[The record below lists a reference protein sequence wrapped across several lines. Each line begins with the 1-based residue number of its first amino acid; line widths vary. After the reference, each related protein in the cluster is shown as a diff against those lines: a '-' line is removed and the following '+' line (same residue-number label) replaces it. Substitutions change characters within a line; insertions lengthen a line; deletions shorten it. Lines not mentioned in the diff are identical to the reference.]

1 MTQYFFFVFW
11 FVLLM
16 LGVAGRD
23 VSAQQTPLPP
33 QQGAKSLPNSIPQ
46 SQSNSANP
54 GSSQQMVPGKSG
66 AGALAPKGLSSSQV
80 NQPKPKAPKAAML
93 GERSGSQM
101 RSGNQDFRVGEAKPP
116 VSPLSRAGG
125 IVNGNNLTGAA
136 LPGDVQLVRPSPLE
150 PLR

>member
-1 MTQYFFFVFW
+1 
-11 FVLLM
+11 M

-33 QQGAKSLPNSIPQ
+33 QQGAKSPPNSIPQ

-54 GSSQQMVPGKSG
+54 GSPQQMVPGKSG
-66 AGALAPKGLSSSQV
+66 AGALSPKGLSSSQV
-80 NQPKPKAPKAAML
+80 NQPKLKAPKAAML

-116 VSPLSRAGG
+116 VSPPSRAEG
-125 IVNGNNLTGAA
+125 IVNSNNLTGAA

>member
-1 MTQYFFFVFW
+1 MTQHFFFVFW
-11 FVLLM
+11 FVLSV

-33 QQGAKSLPNSIPQ
+33 QRGAKSLPNGIPQ

-66 AGALAPKGLSSSQV
+66 AGALSPKGLSSSQV
-80 NQPKPKAPKAAML
+80 NQLKPKAPKAAML

-116 VSPLSRAGG
+116 VSPPSRAEG